1 MALWTALLVKAVA
14 TALIVVLASV
24 AAEAAG
30 PFWGGLIIS
39 LPIAAGPAY
48 VMLSL
53 QHDAGFIAAS
63 ALGSFTANAATFVL
77 LTVIALLAPRHRRA
91 VVIGGGLAA
100 WLLAVLAIRAIDFSL
115 AGAAL
120 LNLVMIV
127 LALRLTRPAAR
138 APALA
143 RGALRRRWFELPLRA
158 ALVGLVVA
166 SVVTASRAL
175 GPGVTGTASVFPV
188 AFTSFAFLVLP
199 RLGGAAAAAV
209 MAGAV
214 RAIPGFALSLL
225 VLHLA
230 AEPLGAWWALL
241 AMLATSLLWSAGML
255 AVRATRRQP
264 ASALPPTAAD
274 RGAPIPAN
282 RATSPS
288 QCCNYLIK

>member
-1 MALWTALLVKAVA
+1 MMAFWVALLVKAVA
-14 TALIVVLASV
+14 TALIVVIASV

-53 QHDAGFIAAS
+53 QHDASFIAAS
-63 ALGSFTANAATFVL
+63 ALGSFSANAGSFVL
-77 LTVIALLAPRHRRA
+77 LTVIALLAPRHRRS

-100 WLLAVLAIRAIDFSL
+100 WLLSVLAIRAIDFGL
-115 AGAAL
+115 GGAAV

-127 LALRLTRPAAR
+127 LAHWLTRPAAR
-138 APALA
+138 AAAAPRAA
-143 RGALRRRWFELPLRA
+143 AGGALRRRWFELPLRA

-199 RLGGAAAAAV
+199 RLGGAASAAV
-209 MAGAV
+209 MAAAI
-214 RAIPGFALSLL
+214 RAMPGFAL
-225 VLHLA
+225 
-230 AEPLGAWWALL
+230 ALL
-241 AMLATSLLWSAGML
+241 ALHLCAE
-255 AVRATRRQP
+255 P
-264 ASALPPTAAD
+264 F
-274 RGAPIPAN
+274 GA
-282 RATSPS
+282 
-288 QCCNYLIK
+288 